1 MHEIIKKKSLIF
13 YFVTVFIGIFTIWHQ
28 LHFENFWLDEMN
40 SFWVADPSLSFE
52 ETIVRQKK
60 SDFHNPFLFNLI
72 LKEFLYFTEYEPNTS
87 RLLPFFFW
95 FNFFIFFWYT
105 FLICKKR

>member
-1 MHEIIKKKSLIF
+1 MGEIIKKKSLIF

-40 SFWVADPSLSFE
+40 SFWVADSNLSFE
-52 ETIVRQKK
+52 ETILRQKK

-72 LKEFLYFTEYEPNTS
+72 LKEFLYFTEYEPNTA
-87 RLLPFFFW
+87 RLLPFFLVQFLY
-95 FNFFIFFWYT
+95 FFLVY
-105 FLICKKR
+105 FLTL